1 MAADAKQPCD
11 VSMEWTYHNITRP
24 SVQWHVDLFYR
35 SKVRKEILNVI
46 LGSFFMESSDKD
58 IPSFDSYYNQQNK
71 VSE

>member
-1 MAADAKQPCD
+1 
-11 VSMEWTYHNITRP
+11 MEWTYHNITRP